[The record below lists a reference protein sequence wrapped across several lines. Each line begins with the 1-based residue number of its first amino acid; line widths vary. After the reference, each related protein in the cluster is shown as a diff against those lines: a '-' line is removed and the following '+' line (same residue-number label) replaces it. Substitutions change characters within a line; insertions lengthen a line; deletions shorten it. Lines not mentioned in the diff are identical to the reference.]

1 MGNEKNTP
9 ISLENPHS
17 SPISDIMISE
27 AAKAKSND
35 DSVGGTLEVFAKG
48 LPLGLGGPLFDNL
61 ESKISRGRVTRNL
74 TGGPGGLPW
83 L

>member
-1 MGNEKNTP
+1 MLSVGNEKNTP

-27 AAKAKSND
+27 AAKAKSDD

-48 LPLGLGGPLFDNL
+48 LPLGLGGPLFENFILCIFD
-61 ESKISRGRVTRNL
+61 TRYKRN
-74 TGGPGGLPW
+74 
-83 L
+83 